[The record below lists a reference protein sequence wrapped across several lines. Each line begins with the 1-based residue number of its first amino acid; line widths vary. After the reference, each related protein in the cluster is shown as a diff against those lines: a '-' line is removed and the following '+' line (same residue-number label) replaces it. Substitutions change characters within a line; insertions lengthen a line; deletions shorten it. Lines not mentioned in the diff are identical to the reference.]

1 MFKNIDKDKVRK
13 ILYVVTTVLVV
24 LHPIIELDYLAYPFL
39 KKIGLPRP
47 TTIIN
52 LVILPLMVLLTFFF
66 FEKDKKKL
74 LKFVIPYGVVFG
86 IYFVL
91 HCQNANYLQNNM
103 YLTKNFVFL
112 VSDEIIYT
120 LTLLLPLAYI
130 WVFNKQDIKE
140 TTLKYIVTTTSVIIS
155 LPIFISNLFVF
166 GFSTYEGNT
175 IDNIFSWFSLPFNDG
190 IYHPRYYASKFF
202 FDEGNTIGII
212 LFVILPLL
220 YYFLYK
226 EKNRKNK
233 ILYTGLIFTQSIAM
247 IMLST
252 RVATMGSF
260 LIPFAMVVIYLFL
273 VIIKTEKFKT
283 WFLCINIFMMV
294 VTGMIYPYS
303 PAYQNQQIN
312 AKNYEFQKEV
322 DPQRAEADAIVREG
336 AEGLVKYSEEW
347 FGFYTFMFEAY
358 SYMVRVTPPV
368 YYKEWYSYKHDPEF
382 WVNLIFDY
390 ELEERINGR
399 QLQTIFL
406 HYKYDP
412 LTTYQ
417 KAMGIGYGT
426 FMRGSMILERDF
438 EQQYYSYGPIG
449 FTLIMA
455 PWLII
460 TAFLGIKLLI
470 GYKKGRWTY
479 LNITLM
485 MCLCLGLVSS
495 YVSGHTLDELSSSLF
510 IALCAG
516 ALFRNMRSKHV
527 ED

>member
-1 MFKNIDKDKVRK
+1 MFKKINKEKIKH
-13 ILYVVTTVLVV
+13 ILYIVTVLSVV
-24 LHPIIELDYLAYPFL
+24 LHPIIELDYLLYPILNKFG
-39 KKIGLPRP
+39 IPRL
-47 TTIIN
+47 TTAIN
-52 LVILPLMVLLTFFF
+52 LILLPLMVILVFVFY
-66 FEKDKKKL
+66 EENKKQL
-74 LKFVIPYGVVFG
+74 AKFIIPYGIIFAV
-86 IYFVL
+86 YFVL
-91 HCQNANYLQNNM
+91 HCKNADYLQYNL
-103 YLTKNFVFL
+103 YLTNNFVFL
-112 VSDEIIYT
+112 VSDEIVYT
-120 LTLLLPLAYI
+120 LTLLLPLLYI
-130 WVFNKQDIKE
+130 WIVYKEEIKE
-140 TTLKYIVTTTSVIIS
+140 STVRLMTIS
-155 LPIFISNLFVF
+155 LSVLVSFPIFFSNLFVF

-175 IDNIFSWFSLPFNDG
+175 IDNIFSWFSLPFNDDLN
-190 IYHPRYYASKFF
+190 HPRYYASKFL

-226 EKNRKNK
+226 ENNK
-233 ILYTGLIFTQSIAM
+233 KKKIFLSLVIFVQSIAM

-260 LIPFAMVVIYLFL
+260 LVPIAMAAIYLFMI
-273 VIIKTEKFKT
+273 IIKTERFKL
-283 WFLCINIFMMV
+283 WFLSFAVIMTAI
-294 VTGMIYPYS
+294 TGAIYPYS

-322 DPQRAEADAIVREG
+322 DPLRAEADSILREG
-336 AEGLVKYSEEW
+336 SEGLVKYSEEW
-347 FGFYTFMFEAY
+347 FGFYTYMFEAY

-368 YYKEWYSYKHDPEF
+368 YYREWYNYKHDPEF

-412 LTTYQ
+412 LTPYQ
-417 KAMGIGYGT
+417 KALGLGYGT

-449 FTLIMA
+449 FVLIMA
-455 PWLII
+455 PWLIM
-460 TAFLGIKLLI
+460 TVYAACKLLL
-470 GYKKGRWTY
+470 GYKKGKWTFY
-479 LNITLM
+479 NITLM
-485 MCLCLGLVSS
+485 MCLCLGLLSS
-495 YVSGHTLDELSSSLF
+495 YVSGHTLDELSSSLV

-516 ALFRNMRSKHV
+516 TLIKNLRSKYV